1 MSQPHIVRFQSIA
14 ALRSAA
20 EDWNDLW
27 QRTTGALPTGR
38 AELIADWL
46 EQFAPHVK
54 FVALAVEQNGQLVA
68 GLPLVERRALKFS
81 KAGSLPSNSHC
92 WAGQLLID
100 HTADVHSAL
109 ATMLSE
115 VRRLPWPLLWFDMVP
130 LESEIWRQ
138 FLAALDEHGFSHTQH
153 ERFSIG
159 TIQIVEQ
166 FNRDWEAY
174 EAAWSGNHRRYLR
187 KALRRAESEGG
198 VELEL
203 VRPTPAT
210 DLESLLREGFEVEHR
225 SWKGAEGSSVLANP
239 EMWQFYLRQ
248 AAELARCG
256 ELELAFLRHAGRAIA
271 FEYGWSLRGMYY
283 TPKVG
288 FDSEYSRFSPGQLLR
303 YLLLKDAFSR
313 PDRVAVDFLGPLA
326 EATAK
331 WTTRTYPISRLVV
344 ATGKV
349 GRMQLWSY
357 QKLAGALRK
366 IRGQKDVA
374 ADLKIV
380 GGPDRAHISG
390 DADETVPLPVTGVD
404 A

>member
-1 MSQPHIVRFQSIA
+1 MSQPHIVRFQSVA
-14 ALRSAA
+14 ALRGAA

-27 QRTTGALPTGR
+27 QRTAGALPTGR

-46 EQFAPHVK
+46 EQFAPQAK
-54 FVALAVEQNGQLVA
+54 FVALAVEQDGQLIA
-68 GLPLVERRALKFS
+68 GLPLVQRRALKFS

-92 WAGQLLID
+92 WAGQLLVD
-100 HTADVHSAL
+100 HTANARGAL
-109 ATMLSE
+109 AAMLLE
-115 VRRLPWPLLWFDMVP
+115 IRRLPWPLLWFDMAP
-130 LESEIWRQ
+130 LESETWRQ
-138 FLAALDEHGFSHTQH
+138 FLAALDDHGFSHAQH

-166 FNRDWEAY
+166 FHRDWEAY
-174 EAAWSGNHRRYLR
+174 EAAWSGNHRRHLR

-203 VRPTPAT
+203 VRPTSASG
-210 DLESLLREGFEVEHR
+210 LESLLREGFEVEHR
-225 SWKGAEGSSVLANP
+225 SWKGAAGSSVLADSG
-239 EMWQFYLRQ
+239 MWQFYLRQ
-248 AAELARCG
+248 AAELARSG
-256 ELELAFLRHAGRAIA
+256 ELELVFLRHAGRAIA
-271 FEYGWSLRGMYY
+271 FEYGWSLHGMYY

-303 YLLLKDAFSR
+303 YLLLKGAFSR
-313 PDRVAVDFLGPLA
+313 PDRVAVDFLGPLS

-349 GRMQLWSY
+349 GRLQLWSY
-357 QKLAGALRK
+357 QKLAGALRT
-366 IRGQKDVA
+366 IRGRKDTAVDFKIVA
-374 ADLKIV
+374 A
-380 GGPDRAHISG
+380 PNQSPAS
-390 DADETVPLPVTGVD
+390 DAADQSVPLPVTGVD

>member
-1 MSQPHIVRFQSIA
+1 MSQPHIVRFQSIT

-27 QRTTGALPTGR
+27 QRTAGALPTGR

-46 EQFAPHVK
+46 EQFAAQAK
-54 FVALAVEQNGQLVA
+54 FVALAVEQDGQLVA
-68 GLPLVERRALKFS
+68 GLPLVGRRALKFS

-92 WAGQLLID
+92 WAGQLLVD
-100 HTADVHSAL
+100 HTADVRSAL

-115 VRRLPWPLLWFDMVP
+115 VRRLPWPLLWFDLAP
-130 LESEIWRQ
+130 LQSESWRQ
-138 FLAALDEHGFSHTQH
+138 FLAALDEHGFSHAQH

-174 EAAWSGNHRRYLR
+174 EAAWSGNHRRHLR
-187 KALRRAESEGG
+187 KALRRAENEGG
-198 VELEL
+198 VELAL
-203 VRPTPAT
+203 VRPTSAT

-225 SWKGAEGSSVLANP
+225 SWKGAAGSSVLANP

-248 AAELARCG
+248 AAELARYG
-256 ELELAFLRHAGRAIA
+256 ELELAFLRHGGRAIA

-313 PDRVAVDFLGPLA
+313 PDRVAVDFLGPLS

-331 WTTRTYPISRLVV
+331 WTTKTYPISRLVV

-366 IRGQKDVA
+366 IRGQKDAA

-380 GGPDRAHISG
+380 ASLNQSPGSA
-390 DADETVPLPVTGVD
+390 DAYEAIPLPVTGVD